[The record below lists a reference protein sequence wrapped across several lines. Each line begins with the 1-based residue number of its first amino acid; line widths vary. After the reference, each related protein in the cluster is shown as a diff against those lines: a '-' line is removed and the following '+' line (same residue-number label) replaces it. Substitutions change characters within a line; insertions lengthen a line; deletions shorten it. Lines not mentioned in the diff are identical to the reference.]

1 MSSVRE
7 LEKEADRL
15 RNDGKYDQAIEKLNE
30 LLTIDES
37 FVRAHLSVAMLN
49 QKVGQHEL
57 AVTHAERAVEL
68 EPNDGLNFTALSII
82 YQRAFEATRDPM
94 YIQKAEMAKARSH
107 Q

>member
-1 MSSVRE
+1 MTSVRE

-15 RNDGKYDQAIEKLNE
+15 RNEGKYDQAIEKLSE
-30 LLTIDES
+30 LLTIEES
-37 FVRAHLSVAMLN
+37 FVRANLAIAMLY
-49 QKVGQHEL
+49 QKVGKHDL
-57 AVTHAERAVEL
+57 AVRYAERAVEL
-68 EPNDGLNFTALSII
+68 EPTDGLNFTALSII